1 MGISA
6 EKKVGIL
13 FFLGVALLAVFTI
26 VLTDI
31 RIFKK
36 QYQVT
41 VTFDQVGGLE
51 RGNKVALGG
60 MEVGTVKELS
70 QKKGRIQVVLAIDEA
85 VEIPRDSIFRLGDIG
100 LLGGKRVDIVWGDE
114 ETGYLSE
121 GDRIEGK
128 SSPGLSEAISSLGD
142 AGENVDQ
149 ILVSVRETTEKIS
162 RGEGTVGK
170 LINEDDI
177 YRDIRSI
184 SERIAAGEGTIGKLV
199 NDPEI
204 YEDLKKLFADL
215 QALVE
220 ENRRKVEEIVE
231 QFQEAAPSI
240 KGTSRNLEEITDKI
254 NRGQGTIGKLVNEDD
269 LYTDARATL
278 ATVDTAGGKLTDM
291 LTKAERVR
299 IFIGADVAYN
309 TRSKRTLTKAYFEIE
324 PTPSK
329 LYMVGFS
336 LLAGEGTEADR
347 TDDPSTEID
356 AQIGLRFFDNRLTVR
371 GGLLEGRVGGGLDFR
386 IWGEDLVLTV
396 EGRDVWS
403 KEKDENIDPFLLR
416 AYVDTNIWWGFYLR
430 LGGDNLLDEPGFYG
444 GGGLRLRDD
453 DIKALFGFVSF

>member
-1 MGISA
+1 MTLSA

-13 FFLGVALLAVFTI
+13 FFLGLALLAFFTI
-26 VLTDI
+26 LLTDI
-31 RIFKK
+31 RIFEK

-51 RGNKVALGG
+51 RGDKVALGG
-60 MEVGTVKELS
+60 MEVGTVKSLY
-70 QKKGRIQVVLAIDEA
+70 QKKGRIQVVLGIDEE
-85 VEIPRDSIFRLGDIG
+85 VEIPRNSIFQLGDIG

-114 ETGYLSE
+114 DSGFISE
-121 GDRIEGK
+121 GDLIEGK
-128 SSPGLSEAISSLGD
+128 ASPGLSEAIASLGE
-142 AGENVDQ
+142 AGENVDR
-149 ILVSVRETTEKIS
+149 ILVSVRETTDKIS

-170 LINEDDI
+170 LISEDDI
-177 YRDIRSI
+177 YRDIRAI
-184 SERIAAGEGTIGKLV
+184 SQRIAAGEGTIGRLV
-199 NDPEI
+199 NDPEL

-220 ENRRKVEEIVE
+220 ENRRKVEEIVGQLE
-231 QFQEAAPSI
+231 AAAPSI
-240 KGTSRNLEEITDKI
+240 KGTARNLEEITGKI
-254 NRGQGTIGKLVNEDD
+254 NRGEGTLGKLVNEDD
-269 LYTDARATL
+269 LYADARSTL
-278 ATVDTAGGKLTDM
+278 TSVDTAGQKVSDM
-291 LTKAERVR
+291 LAKAERVR
-299 IFIGADVAYN
+299 IFLGADIAYN
-309 TRSKRTLTKAYFEIE
+309 SRSKRSLTKAYIEIE

-347 TDDPSTEID
+347 TDDPSTELD

-386 IWGEDLVLTV
+386 IWDEDLVLTV

-416 AYVDTNIWWGFYLR
+416 AYVDTNVWWGFYLR
-430 LGGDNLLDEPGFYG
+430 LGADNLLDEPGFYG
-444 GGGLRLRDD
+444 GAGLKLRDD
-453 DIKALFGFVSF
+453 DIKVLFGLISF